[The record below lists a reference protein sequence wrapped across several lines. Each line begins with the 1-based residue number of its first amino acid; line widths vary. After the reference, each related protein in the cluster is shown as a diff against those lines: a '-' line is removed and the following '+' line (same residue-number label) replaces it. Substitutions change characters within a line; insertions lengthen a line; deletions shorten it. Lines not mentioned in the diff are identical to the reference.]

1 MALPTFH
8 FKASLPTNR
17 HGLEPLTPLVKEI
30 LRYTGIPQTEA
41 KTIAAE
47 IENAATKAVSPGA
60 QDNVT
65 ITFDKDESRLTISL
79 EAPHLPV
86 PYRTERRVPDA
97 S

>member
-1 MALPTFH
+1 MALPIFH
-8 FKASLPTNR
+8 FKASLPTDR

-30 LRYTGIPQTEA
+30 LRYSGLPETEA
-41 KTIAAE
+41 KTITAE
-47 IENAATKAVSPGA
+47 IENAATKAESPGA
-60 QDNVT
+60 SDNVT
-65 ITFDKDESRLTISL
+65 ITFDKDGSQLTISL

>member
-1 MALPTFH
+1 MALPIFH
-8 FKASLPTNR
+8 FKASLPTDR
-17 HGLEPLTPLVKEI
+17 HGLDPLTPLVKEI
-30 LRYTGIPQTEA
+30 LRYSGLPETEA
-41 KTIAAE
+41 KTITAE

-60 QDNVT
+60 SDNVT
-65 ITFDKDESRLTISL
+65 ITFDKDGSQLTISL

>member
-1 MALPTFH
+1 M
-8 FKASLPTNR
+8 
-17 HGLEPLTPLVKEI
+17 
-30 LRYTGIPQTEA
+30 IPPP
-41 KTIAAE
+41 

-60 QDNVT
+60 SDNVT
-65 ITFDKDESRLTISL
+65 ITFDKDGSQLTISL

>member
-1 MALPTFH
+1 MALPIFH
-8 FKASLPTNR
+8 FKASLPTDR

-30 LRYTGIPQTEA
+30 LRYSGLPETEA
-41 KTIAAE
+41 KTITAE
-47 IENAATKAVSPGA
+47 IENAATKAASPGA
-60 QDNVT
+60 SDNVT
-65 ITFDKDESRLTISL
+65 ITFDKDGSQLTISL

>member
-1 MALPTFH
+1 MALPIFH
-8 FKASLPTNR
+8 FKASLPTDR
-17 HGLEPLTPLVKEI
+17 HGLEPLTPLVNEI
-30 LRYTGIPQTEA
+30 LRYSGLPETEA

-47 IENAATKAVSPGA
+47 IENAAMKAVSPGA
-60 QDNVT
+60 SDNVT
-65 ITFDKDESRLTISL
+65 ITFDKDGSQLTISL

>member
-1 MALPTFH
+1 MALPIFH
-8 FKASLPTNR
+8 FKASLPTDR
-17 HGLEPLTPLVKEI
+17 HGPEALTPLVKEI
-30 LRYTGIPQTEA
+30 LRYSGLPETEA
-41 KTIAAE
+41 KTITAE

-60 QDNVT
+60 SDNVT
-65 ITFDKDESRLTISL
+65 ITFDKDGSQLTISL

>member
-1 MALPTFH
+1 MALPIFQ
-8 FKASLPTNR
+8 FKASFPTDR
-17 HGLEPLTPLVKEI
+17 HGLEPLTLLVNEI
-30 LRYTGIPQTEA
+30 LRYSGVPEAEA

-47 IENAATKAVSPGA
+47 IETAAMKAASSGA
-60 QDNVT
+60 SDNVT
-65 ITFDKDESRLTISL
+65 ITFDKDGSQLTISL